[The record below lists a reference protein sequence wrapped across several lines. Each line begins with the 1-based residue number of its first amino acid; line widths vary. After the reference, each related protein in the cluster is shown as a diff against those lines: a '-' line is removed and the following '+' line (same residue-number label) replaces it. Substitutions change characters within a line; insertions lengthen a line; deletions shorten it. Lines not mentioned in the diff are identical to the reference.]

1 MRDFAITPS
10 IAVTIGRQTRLYH
23 AYVTTAPAA
32 LDSPSTLTLY
42 LSTLADVAGFAAN
55 PVTHDA
61 HDTRDN
67 GRARADARLVLVDAG
82 ELAWQRAR
90 CRGNHHVF
98 AQADP
103 VLVGLTTLQL
113 WLWQRLQ
120 APIDADA
127 ACNRNTRKASE

>member
-61 HDTRDN
+61 HDTR
-67 GRARADARLVLVDAG
+67 GHCAAGAGSGEADTVLSG
-82 ELAWQRAR
+82 E
-90 CRGNHHVF
+90 
-98 AQADP
+98 P
-103 VLVGLTTLQL
+103 VTLKTPVELTTKYTNHTKG
-113 WLWQRLQ
+113 RHKN
-120 APIDADA
+120 AFPA
-127 ACNRNTRKASE
+127 